1 MSVVQSQLRKL
12 KNTSYADKAPSI
24 FLLYILEL
32 NALNI
37 FFSVCNLTMEKI
49 KQFLLFVTSR
59 LVKDTLFS
67 IQKSLY
73 KK

>member
-1 MSVVQSQLRKL
+1 MSVVESELRKL
-12 KNTSYADKAPSI
+12 TNTSHADKAPSI
-24 FLLYILEL
+24 FLLYILVFNVL
-32 NALNI
+32 N
-37 FFSVCNLTMEKI
+37 FFSACNLTMEKI

-59 LVKDTLFS
+59 LVNDTLFS